1 MPRGTVA
8 VLATDAALDRGAIAT
23 ALALTETDEAHLDIH
38 CLGIESTPPDAYLA
52 GPALML
58 TMPDPETARERARE
72 LEAEIRPLI
81 PAHRGNVQLHRHH
94 IREGLIGHQVG
105 RIARLADRIVA
116 AAPYGPEAR
125 PLQVATLEAALFTG
139 GLPVIVVP
147 DGGAEIAPSPSRLMV
162 AWDDSREAMVAVRA
176 ALPMLRRAGCVDVV
190 IVDPDVQVGDR
201 SDPGGDL
208 ALFLAR
214 NGVKVEVSVL
224 ARSRFRVSEVLR
236 RHAFDTGAEA
246 VVMGAYGH
254 SRLREQLFG
263 GTTREMLTAA
273 RMPLVLAR

>member
-1 MPRGTVA
+1 MSRGTVA
-8 VLATDAALDRGAIAT
+8 VLTTDAVLDRGAIAT
-23 ALALTETDEAHLDIH
+23 ALALTETGEAHLDIH

-58 TMPDPETARERARE
+58 TMPDRDAAQARAVE
-72 LEAEIRPLI
+72 LEAELRPLI

-94 IREGLIGHQVG
+94 IREGLIGHDVG

-116 AAPYGPEAR
+116 AAPYGPEPR
-125 PLQVATLEAALFTG
+125 PLQVATLEAALFAG

-147 DGGAEIAPSPSRLMV
+147 DGGAEIAPAPARLMV

-190 IVDPDVQVGDR
+190 IVDPEVQAGDR
-201 SDPGGDL
+201 SDPGGDI

-214 NGVKVEVSVL
+214 NGARVEVSVL

-236 RHAFDTGAEA
+236 RHALDTGAEA

-254 SRLREQLFG
+254 SRLRERLFG
-263 GTTREMLTAA
+263 GTTREMLTDA
-273 RMPLVLAR
+273 RLPLILAR